1 MVGGFPAR
9 GCDLCT
15 VHSML
20 QEGLGRNDIKKCRV
34 RETEGTGAAC

>member
-1 MVGGFPAR
+1 MVGGFPVR

-20 QEGLGRNDIKKCRV
+20 QGGLGRYKIKKCRV
-34 RETEGTGAAC
+34 RGTEGTGAAC